1 MKTSEELHILAQG
14 YLKLQEKNME
24 LQSQISE
31 MGKAQYQNTGVQVV
45 DDTNKMTMDAKT
57 AMALQRA
64 KQMVDESQKIAD
76 EKGNQS
82 DALLKS
88 VAKLSTENEKLS
100 KINAE
105 LSDEISNYKA
115 ELAKA
120 DSDKYKELHES
131 SADLLNQITELK
143 EKKVEA
149 ESSLSAAERENNQ
162 LKDKI
167 EKLQAELEDTK
178 KKLATKTEDL
188 DILSA
193 ENDRLAKSNKDLK
206 DYNEELVSKLAEYG
220 ETTETKKD
228 DEFDP
233 FAIA

>member
-14 YLKLQEKNME
+14 YLKLQEKNIE

-31 MGKAQYQNTGVQVV
+31 MGKAQYQDTGVQVV

-64 KQMVDESQKIAD
+64 KQMVDESQKLAN

-143 EKKVEA
+143 EKKVAA
-149 ESSLSAAERENNQ
+149 ESSLLAAEKENNQ

-178 KKLATKTEDL
+178 KKLNTKTEDL

-193 ENDRLAKSNKDLK
+193 ENDRLTKSNKDLK
-206 DYNEELVSKLAEYG
+206 DYNAELVSKLAEYG
-220 ETTETKKD
+220 ETTEQKKD

-233 FAIA
+233 FAIS